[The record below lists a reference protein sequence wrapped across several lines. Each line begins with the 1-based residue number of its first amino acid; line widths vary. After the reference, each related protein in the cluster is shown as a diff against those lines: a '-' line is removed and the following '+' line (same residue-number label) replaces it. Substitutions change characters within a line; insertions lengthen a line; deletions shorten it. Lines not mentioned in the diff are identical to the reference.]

1 MPLNAS
7 CLDKEQL
14 KLPATIDQ
22 IKVMREFVG
31 EFASGC
37 AATEEQLYDIRLAV
51 SEACTNAV
59 RHGSPMGDRC
69 CVNISCQC
77 KQGYLHIE
85 ISDEGVFHEKVS
97 STHDEMSMNGRGI
110 LLMLS
115 AMDKV
120 TFDESNVGTVVTL
133 AKKLERK

>member
-1 MPLNAS
+1 MPLIAS
-7 CLDKEQL
+7 CMDKQQL
-14 KLPATIDQ
+14 KLPATVDQ
-22 IKVMREFVG
+22 IRVMSEFVG
-31 EFASGC
+31 EFAAGC
-37 AATEEQLYDIRLAV
+37 AATEEQLFDIRLAV
-51 SEACTNAV
+51 AEACTNAIK
-59 RHGSPMGDRC
+59 HGSPRGDRS

-97 STHDEMSMNGRGI
+97 SPHDEMSMNGRGI

-120 TFDESNVGTVVTL
+120 TFDESNVGTVVTMV
-133 AKKLERK
+133 KSLEPE